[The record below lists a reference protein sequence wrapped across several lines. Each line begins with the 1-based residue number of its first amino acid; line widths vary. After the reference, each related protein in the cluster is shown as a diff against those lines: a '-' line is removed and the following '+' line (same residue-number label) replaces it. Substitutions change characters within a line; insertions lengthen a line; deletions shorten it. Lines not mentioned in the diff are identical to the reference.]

1 VEELDFESWYL
12 REHPRVVSA
21 VAAITGRA
29 SVAGEAADEAFT
41 RACERWD
48 RVRAMASP
56 GGWAHSTALNVA
68 RRRLRRTEHE
78 RRLLR
83 RVAPAHEPEAPPPTW
98 SIEVWDALRSLP
110 PREREAVVL
119 RHVGDLPVA
128 EVAQVMG
135 VAAGTVAS
143 TLASARARLAR
154 LLADTAPEPAAGQDG
169 DVRDLANDYRCP
181 QPTVGGAANVT
192 RPAAEEASDA

>member
-1 VEELDFESWYL
+1 MDELDFESWYL

-21 VAAITGRA
+21 VAAITGRP

-56 GGWAHSTALNVA
+56 GGWVHRTALNVA
-68 RRRLRRTEHE
+68 RRRLRRSAHE

-83 RVAPAHEPEAPPPTW
+83 RVAPRSEPEAPPPAW
-98 SIEVWDALRSLP
+98 SAEVWDALRSLP

-128 EVAQVMG
+128 EVARVMG
-135 VAAGTVAS
+135 VASGTVAS
-143 TLASARARLAR
+143 TLASARTRLSQ
-154 LLADTAPEPAAGQDG
+154 LLADPVP
-169 DVRDLANDYRCP
+169 RSM
-181 QPTVGGAANVT
+181 
-192 RPAAEEASDA
+192 AEEASDA